1 MKYLKVLGVLVAI
14 LMLVSV
20 VNAEYV
26 PFKVKLNSL
35 ERLMMGSLLPK
46 ESSFAN
52 YKIFNDLK
60 IELSFTEE
68 EKAAINMKFAENG
81 GVIADWSAVKEKEI
95 TFGAT
100 TEKIVIE
107 ALIELDKQEKLL
119 PEHISLYEK
128 FVVREKK
135 EETK

>member
-1 MKYLKVLGVLVAI
+1 MKHLKVLGIVVAV

-35 ERLMMGSLLPK
+35 ERLVVGSLLPK

-52 YKIFNDLK
+52 YKILNDLRV
-60 IELSFTEE
+60 ELSFTEE
-68 EKAAINMKFAENG
+68 EIAALNMKTAENG
-81 GVIADWSAVKEKEI
+81 GVMAQWGAVKEKEI

-100 TEKIVIE
+100 TEKIVID
-107 ALIELDKQEKLL
+107 ALVKLDKQEKLL
-119 PEHISLYEK
+119 PEHISLYKK
-128 FVVREKK
+128 FVVKEK
-135 EETK
+135 E

>member
-1 MKYLKVLGVLVAI
+1 MKHLKMLGVLVAV

-20 VNAEYV
+20 ANAEYV

-35 ERLMMGSLLPK
+35 ERLMVASLLPK
-46 ESSFAN
+46 ESSFAD
-52 YKIFNDLK
+52 YKILNDLR
-60 IELSFTEE
+60 IELAYTEE
-68 EKAAINMKFAENG
+68 EKAAINMKPAENG
-81 GVIADWSAVKEKEI
+81 GVMAQWSAVKEKEI

-100 TEKIVIE
+100 TEKIVID
-107 ALIELDKQEKLL
+107 ALVKLDQQEKLL
-119 PEHISLYEK
+119 PEHISLYKK